1 MSKVKDIE
9 NRDNSVAKKEESKVD
24 DKPTVESSLE
34 VLKTQLVEYQKNAE
48 HFSKM
53 SLKCQGA
60 LEVLMQLQESEEN
73 GES

>member
-1 MSKVKDIE
+1 MSKVKDVE
-9 NRDNSVAKKEESKVD
+9 NRDNSVAKKEDPKVD

-53 SLKCQGA
+53 ALKCQGA
-60 LEVLMQLQESEEN
+60 LEVLMQLQEGEEN

>member
-48 HFSKM
+48 HFTKM
-53 SLKCQGA
+53 ALKCQGA
-60 LEVLMQLQESEEN
+60 LEVLSQLQESEEN

>member
-1 MSKVKDIE
+1 MSKVKDVE
-9 NRDNSVAKKEESKVD
+9 NRDNSVAKKEEPKVD
-24 DKPTVESSLE
+24 DKPTIESSLE

-53 SLKCQGA
+53 ALKCQGA
-60 LEVLMQLQESEEN
+60 LEVLSQLQESEEN

>member
-9 NRDNSVAKKEESKVD
+9 NRDNSVAKKEDPKVD

-53 SLKCQGA
+53 ALKCQGA
-60 LEVLMQLQESEEN
+60 LEVLMQLQEGEEN